1 MPTYFNKEW
10 LRIKGYKDWLAE
22 IANTKFVKCRVCPPP
37 KKRFALSNMGVR
49 HCLVIRNTF
58 TVYPG

>member
-49 HCLVIRNTF
+49 HCLVI
-58 TVYPG
+58 